1 MTSGVVG
8 LAVLWTPPI
17 QIGHIFTMVFIEMFS
32 TLVME
37 VIRSFIRDG
46 PRTTLPD
53 GESLF
58 QDAGLRVSGDLS
70 RWQHLAFIS
79 GANGTRRIWIRPLN
93 SPAARSLA
101 GTEERH
107 ISHSC
112 PFRKFAAM
120 ATSLENKSGD
130 HPYSAQFQGSNL
142 TEARNAKA
150 GSVIA
155 RDVTASAGPKRNR
168 HVALRPSVL
177 IERLHMRRRSS
188 ASPAIRKSSS
198 LPRLQVT
205 LLGVRTGGAGHQV
218 AVLRSRA
225 PIQAAA
231 PVG

>member
-1 MTSGVVG
+1 MIPSETSVAHAFEHATPMPPRNISPECRGVRRCG
-8 LAVLWTPPI
+8 IARA
-17 QIGHIFTMVFIEMFS
+17 GFT
-32 TLVME
+32 
-37 VIRSFIRDG
+37 
-46 PRTTLPD
+46 
-53 GESLF
+53 
-58 QDAGLRVSGDLS
+58 
-70 RWQHLAFIS
+70 
-79 GANGTRRIWIRPLN
+79 
-93 SPAARSLA
+93 AA
-101 GTEERH
+101 
-107 ISHSC
+107 C

-120 ATSLENKSGD
+120 ATFLENKSGD

-188 ASPAIRKSSS
+188 ASPAIQKSSS

-225 PIQAAA
+225 PIQAVA

>member
-1 MTSGVVG
+1 G
-8 LAVLWTPPI
+8 
-17 QIGHIFTMVFIEMFS
+17 FE
-32 TLVME
+32 
-37 VIRSFIRDG
+37 IRTADRMG
-46 PRTTLPD
+46 RMAAAGRT
-53 GESLF
+53 
-58 QDAGLRVSGDLS
+58 
-70 RWQHLAFIS
+70 
-79 GANGTRRIWIRPLN
+79 
-93 SPAARSLA
+93 
-101 GTEERH
+101 
-107 ISHSC
+107 C

-155 RDVTASAGPKRNR
+155 RYVTASAGPKRNR

-177 IERLHMRRRSS
+177 IERLHMRRRNS

-198 LPRLQVT
+198 LPPLRVT